1 MTTDT
6 YTDTYT
12 DTFGDAF
19 GETDAPEILEL
30 PAQAV
35 VPVTPSRLADFY
47 EITKPRMNFLVVA
60 TTLFGFRMATVGAI
74 HWSLLLST
82 ALGTLLTASA
92 AGVLNQLIE
101 RDFDRLMPRTRNR
114 PLPTGRI
121 GTTEALVFGLLLA
134 VCGIAYL
141 ALLVNPLTAT
151 LALLTL
157 ALYLALYTPAKRITT
172 LNTVIG
178 ALPGAIPPMMGVAA
192 AQNAL
197 PPIALALFA
206 ILFLWQMPHFLA
218 IAILYRKDYTAGG
231 FKMLPCADENQSFT
245 NRQIVLYGLALIPA
259 SLLPVLLGLAG
270 SGYAAAAILLGMGFL
285 SFCVACAMS
294 DVRDHRT
301 SARKL
306 FFASIIYLPILFVA
320 MTLNRM

>member
-6 YTDTYT
+6 FSE
-12 DTFGDAF
+12 TFSEPAD
-19 GETDAPEILEL
+19 GEGVLHL
-30 PAQAV
+30 PGEAAS
-35 VPVTPSRLADFY
+35 PSRLADFY

-60 TTLFGFRMATVGAI
+60 TTLFGFRMASVGAI

-82 ALGTLLTASA
+82 ALGTLLTACA

-121 GTTEALVFGLLLA
+121 GATEALVFGVLLG

-141 ALLVNPLTAT
+141 ALLVNLLTAT

-178 ALPGAIPPMMGVAA
+178 AVPGAIPPMMGVAA
-192 AQNAL
+192 AQNGL
-197 PPIALALFA
+197 PPIAMSLFA

-231 FKMLPCADENQSFT
+231 FKMLPCADENLTFT
-245 NRQIVLYGLALIPA
+245 NRQIVLYAMALIPA
-259 SLLPVLLGLAG
+259 SLVPTLLGFAG
-270 SGYAAAAILLGMGFL
+270 TVYAGTAIVLGLTFLGFG
-285 SFCVACAMS
+285 VACATSGAM
-294 DVRDHRT
+294 DQRR

-306 FFASIIYLPILFVA
+306 FFASIIYLPLLLLA